1 MRTIFAATGLLLT
14 ALSAPLRAQAPA
26 ATPPNSG
33 IAEVNGTKLYYE
45 AAGRGHALVLL
56 HGGAVDSRAWD
67 DQFGEFAKH
76 YRVVRYDLRGTGR
89 SANLAEPFSNS
100 EDLHALIKF
109 LKIDKAYLLGISR
122 GGGIAYDFTLEHP
135 EMVDALILVSSN
147 LSAGVPAYEAM
158 FERTTEVGK
167 KEGTAAAARVWG
179 LDPFQGPQRKEAI
192 PRVLEIIE
200 DNVVRFRRID
210 GSPAVRQLSS
220 SDIPRAERLK
230 EIKTPTLVVYG
241 AHDNV
246 AARANYENWAKGIPG
261 AQKAVFPNAAHL
273 VPIDQPAEF
282 NKTVLDFLAKLK

>member
-1 MRTIFAATGLLLT
+1 
-14 ALSAPLRAQAPA
+14 
-26 ATPPNSG
+26 
-33 IAEVNGTKLYYE
+33 V
-45 AAGRGHALVLL
+45 
-56 HGGAVDSRAWD
+56 
-67 DQFGEFAKH
+67 
-76 YRVVRYDLRGTGR
+76 
-89 SANLAEPFSNS
+89 EPFSNS
-100 EDLHALIKF
+100 EDLHQLLQF
-109 LKIDKAYLLGISR
+109 LQVDRAYLVGLSR

-135 EMVDALILVSSN
+135 DMVGALILVSSN
-147 LSAGVPAYEAM
+147 LSAGVPAYEEM

-167 KEGTAAAARVWG
+167 KEGAAAAARVWG
-179 LDPFQGPQRKEAI
+179 LDPYQGPQRKEAV

-200 DNVVRFRRID
+200 DNIVRFRRID

-220 SDIPRAERLK
+220 SDVPRSERLK

-246 AARANYENWAKGIPG
+246 VARANYERWAQGIPG